1 MATAGKFNG
10 DLIVLDIDGNAL
22 AHSTDATLTVTQ
34 DAPDT
39 TTKDSAGWKEN
50 LIDGNRG
57 WEMSASGLVTFDA
70 VNTAPADLLD
80 AILNNTATVL
90 KFTTAESGDDEYTGT
105 AKLTSFSING
115 PQNAPTSFEV
125 TYLGNGPLT
134 KTPVA

>member
-1 MATAGKFNG
+1 MTVDKFSG
-10 DLIVLDIDGNAL
+10 DLVIIDIDGTAL

-57 WEMSASGLVTFDA
+57 WEISASGLVTYDA
-70 VNTAPADLLD
+70 ANTAPHLLLD
-80 AILNNTATVL
+80 AILNNAATIL
-90 KFTTAESGDDEYTGT
+90 KFSTGVVGDEEFTGT
-105 AKLTSFSING
+105 AKMTSFSENG
-115 PQNAPTSFEV
+115 PQNAPTSYEI

-134 KTPVA
+134 KATIV